1 MKRCEWCE
9 KDDLYRKYHDEEW
22 GVPVHDDYVHFE
34 FLLLEAMQAGLS
46 WHTVLKKR
54 NNFKEA
60 FDNFDFEKIAKYD
73 DKKFLSLLSNPGIIR
88 NKLKINAA
96 INNAKLFINI
106 REEYGSFDNY
116 IWKFVNGKPI
126 LNKWKSLSE
135 IPAKTELSDKVSKD
149 LLKKGFKFVGSTII
163 YAHLQATGIVND
175 HLDYCWKND

>member
-34 FLLLEAMQAGLS
+34 FLVLEAMQAGLS

-73 DKKFLSLLSNPGIIR
+73 DNKFLSLLSNPGIIR

-106 REEYGSFDNY
+106 REKYGSFDNY

-135 IPAKTELSDKVSKD
+135 IPAKTELSDIVSKD

-175 HLDYCWKND
+175 HLDYCWKNN